1 MITLRQQDLLAR
13 KAWGHKLVKGTYQDY
28 EERVILQ
35 NKDLSDYAVAE
46 KINRLPSSV
55 HNKRL
60 NLKRKQD
67 QLSSQVPTRR
77 LLKNRK
83 AKQMEQLNVER
94 RGAYVNKVLEDAPPL
109 TGAKRAVV
117 EQAFDTQSPFDS
129 IKRIGED
136 GAEYWSARDLMPLMG
151 YRSINAWQNFT
162 RTVMFRA
169 EKSSKNTGMTCNFT
183 HVSEVAKRED
193 RGGVE
198 RKDVHL
204 DRMAAYLVAMNGDP
218 NKPEVAAAQAYFAVQ
233 TRVAETQPP
242 ALNLPQDYPS
252 ALRELASQVEAKEL
266 AEKRAQEQAALAAKR
281 ALEIEAQAP
290 AVEKAAAHTA
300 SDDSKGR
307 QAFAREVQQWGTRKG
322 VDIKQKSVHNLLRR
336 RGMLIAEGRHDSNN
350 PTAQAVKN
358 GWAELEQ
365 GVKNGYAWATAK
377 LTPAGQDMA
386 WKWIRKD
393 LETYGAELNPPA

>member
-67 QLSSQVPTRR
+67 QLSNQVPTKR
-77 LLKNRK
+77 LLESKR
-83 AKQMEQLNVER
+83 MEKLDVER
-94 RGAYVNKVLEDAPPL
+94 RDTYVKKVIEDAPPL
-109 TGAKRAVV
+109 TGSKRSVV
-117 EQAFDTQSPFDS
+117 EKAFNTQSPFDS
-129 IKRIGED
+129 IKRVGED
-136 GAEYWSARDLMPLMG
+136 GAEFWSARDLMPLMG
-151 YRSINAWQNFT
+151 YGAWQKFETPLKRAMKSAQNQGQGEAFT
-162 RTVMFRA
+162 RSVNRVQAGVGST
-169 EKSSKNTGMTCNFT
+169 EKVDF
-183 HVSEVAKRED
+183 
-193 RGGVE
+193 
-198 RKDVHL
+198 HL
-204 DRMAAYLVAMNGDP
+204 TRFAAYLVAMNGDP
-218 NKPEVAAAQAYFAVQ
+218 NKPEVAAAQSYFAVQ
-233 TRVAETQPP
+233 TRVAETQAP
-242 ALNLPQDYPS
+242 ALALPQDYPS
-252 ALRELASQVEAKEL
+252 ALRELANTVEAKEL
-266 AEKRAQEQAALAAKR
+266 AEKRAQEQAELAAKR

-307 QAFAREVQQWGTRKG
+307 QAFAREVQQWGMRKG
-322 VDIKQKSVHNLLRR
+322 VGIKQKSVHDLLRR

-365 GVKNGYAWATAK
+365 GVRNGYAWATAK

-386 WKWIRKD
+386 WKWISKD
-393 LETYGAELNPPA
+393 LELYGAELNPPA

>member
-1 MITLRQQDLLAR
+1 MISLVEQDRLAR
-13 KAWGHKLVKGTYQDY
+13 KGWGHKLVKGRYRDN
-28 EERVILQ
+28 EDLVISKNQ
-35 NKDLSDYAVAE
+35 DLSDYLIAE
-46 KINRLPSSV
+46 KLSRLPSSV
-55 HNKRL
+55 HNRRLILEREQPVKPVMTKRL
-60 NLKRKQD
+60 RK
-67 QLSSQVPTRR
+67 S
-77 LLKNRK
+77 KK
-83 AKQMEQLNVER
+83 AKQMEKLDVGR
-94 RGAYVNKVLEDAPPL
+94 RGAYVSKVLEDAPPL

-117 EQAFDTQSPFDS
+117 ENAFNAQSPFDS

-151 YRSINAWQNFT
+151 YGAWHNFMIP
-162 RTVMFRA
+162 VKRA
-169 EKSSKNTGMTCNFT
+169 RKSSENVGMTCNFND
-183 HVSEVAKRED
+183 VVKVVEREG

-218 NKPEVAAAQAYFAVQ
+218 NKPEVAAAQTYFAVQ

-242 ALNLPQDYPS
+242 ALSLPQDYPS

-266 AEKRAQEQAALAAKR
+266 AEKRAQEQAELAAKR

-307 QAFAREVQQWGTRKG
+307 QAFAREVQQWGVRKG
-322 VDIKQKSVHNLLRR
+322 VDIKQKSVHALLRR

-365 GVKNGYAWATAK
+365 GVAWNGHAWATAK

-393 LETYGAELNPPA
+393 LETYGKELNPPA

>member
-1 MITLRQQDLLAR
+1 MTDLKKQDASAI
-13 KAWGHKLVKGTYQDY
+13 KVWGNRLVKGAW
-28 EERVILQ
+28 EEHEIRTLE
-35 NKDLSDYAVAE
+35 KFAHLSDYNLAQ
-46 KINRLPSSV
+46 KLRRKPSSV
-55 HNKRL
+55 HNKRM
-60 NLKRKQD
+60 NLKREQD
-67 QLSSQVPTRR
+67 QVSEPVITKR
-77 LLKNRK
+77 LRESKK
-83 AKQMEQLNVER
+83 AKRMEQLNVGR
-94 RGAYVNKVLEDAPPL
+94 RDAYVSKVLEDAPPL
-109 TGAKRAVV
+109 TRFKRALV
-117 EQAFDTQSPFDS
+117 ENAFNAQSPFDS
-129 IKRIGED
+129 IKRVGED

-151 YRSINAWQNFT
+151 YTGVGAWGNFSGNSV
-162 RTVMFRA
+162 RRA
-169 EKSSKNTGMTCNFT
+169 EQSAQNTGMTCLFR
-183 HVSEVAKRED
+183 HVTKKGT
-193 RGGVE
+193 GG
-198 RKDVHL
+198 RPSADVHL

-218 NKPEVAAAQAYFAVQ
+218 NKPEVAAAQTYFAAQ

-242 ALNLPQDYPS
+242 ALALPQDYPS

-266 AEKRAQEQAALAAKR
+266 AEKRAQEQAELAAKR

-300 SDDSKGR
+300 SDDTKGR
-307 QAFAREVQQWGTRKG
+307 QAFAREVQQWGMRKG
-322 VDIKQKSVHNLLRR
+322 VGIKQKSVHDLLRR

-365 GVKNGYAWATAK
+365 GVSWNGHAWATAK

>member
-1 MITLRQQDLLAR
+1 MTNLREQDASAIKVWGNRLVQGAWKDHEIRTLE
-13 KAWGHKLVKGTYQDY
+13 KFPH
-28 EERVILQ
+28 
-35 NKDLSDYAVAE
+35 LSDYNLAQ
-46 KINRLPSSV
+46 KLRRKPSSV
-55 HNKRL
+55 HNKRMS
-60 NLKRKQD
+60 LKREQD
-67 QLSSQVPTRR
+67 QISEPVITKR
-77 LLKNRK
+77 LRESRK
-83 AKQMEQLNVER
+83 AKQMEKLNVER
-94 RGAYVNKVLEDAPPL
+94 RDAYVKKVIEDAPPL
-109 TGAKRAVV
+109 AGFKRALV
-117 EQAFDTQSPFDS
+117 EKAFNAQSPFDS

-151 YRSINAWQNFT
+151 YTGVGAWGNFSGNSV
-162 RTVMFRA
+162 RRA
-169 EKSSKNTGMTCNFT
+169 EQSAQNTGMTCLFR
-183 HVSEVAKRED
+183 HVTKKGT
-193 RGGVE
+193 GG
-198 RKDVHL
+198 RPSADVHL

-218 NKPEVAAAQAYFAVQ
+218 NKPEVAAAQTYFAAQ

-252 ALRELASQVEAKEL
+252 ALRELASQVEATEL
-266 AEKRAQEQAALAAKR
+266 AEKRAQEQAELAAKR

-300 SDDSKGR
+300 SDDTKGR

-365 GVKNGYAWATAK
+365 GVSWNGHAWATAK

-393 LETYGAELNPPA
+393 LETYGTELNPPA

>member
-1 MITLRQQDLLAR
+1 MIPLAEQDRLAR
-13 KAWGHKLVKGTYQDY
+13 KAWGHKMVKSRWQENED
-28 EERVILQ
+28 RVIEIS
-35 NKDLSDYAVAE
+35 KDLSDYAVAE
-46 KINRLPSSV
+46 KINRLPSAVRKRRLKLESEKIE
-55 HNKRL
+55 HNAPSK
-60 NLKRKQD
+60 
-67 QLSSQVPTRR
+67 R
-77 LLKNRK
+77 LLKSRK
-83 AKQMEQLNVER
+83 AKRMEQLNAER
-94 RGAYVNKVLEDAPPL
+94 RDAYVNKVLEDAPPL
-109 TGAKRAVV
+109 AGAKRAVV
-117 EQAFDTQSPFDS
+117 EKAFNAQSPFDS
-129 IKRIGED
+129 IKRVGTD

-151 YRSINAWQNFT
+151 YGAWHNFMIP
-162 RTVMFRA
+162 VKRA
-169 EKSSKNTGMTCNFT
+169 RKSSENVGMTCNFND
-183 HVSEVAKRED
+183 VVKVVEREG

-218 NKPEVAAAQAYFAVQ
+218 NKPEVAAAQTYFAVQ

-242 ALNLPQDYPS
+242 ALSLPQDYPS

-266 AEKRAQEQAALAAKR
+266 AEKRAQEQAELAAKR

-307 QAFAREVQQWGTRKG
+307 QAFAREVQQWGMRKG
-322 VDIKQKSVHNLLRR
+322 VGIKQKSVHDLLRR

-365 GVKNGYAWATAK
+365 GVSWNGHAWATAK

-393 LETYGAELNPPA
+393 LETYGKELNPPA

>member
-67 QLSSQVPTRR
+67 QLSNQVPTKR
-77 LLKNRK
+77 LLKSQK
-83 AKQMEQLNVER
+83 AKRMEQLNVER
-94 RGAYVNKVLEDAPPL
+94 RDAYINKVLEDAPPL
-109 TGAKRAVV
+109 TGNKRAVV
-117 EQAFDTQSPFDS
+117 EKAFNAQSPFDS

-151 YRSINAWQNFT
+151 YGAWREFTNPLHRARKSAQN
-162 RTVMFRA
+162 V
-169 EKSSKNTGMTCNFT
+169 GMTCLFVESTNKET
-183 HVSEVAKRED
+183 
-193 RGGVE
+193 GG
-198 RKDVHL
+198 RNSTDYHL
-204 DRMAAYLVAMNGDP
+204 DRMAAYLVAMNGEP

-242 ALNLPQDYPS
+242 AIALPQDYPS
-252 ALRELASQVEAKEL
+252 ALRELASQVEATEI
-266 AEKRAQEQAALAAKR
+266 AEKRAQEQAELAAKR

-307 QAFAREVQQWGTRKG
+307 QAFAREVQQWGYRSG
-322 VDIKQKSVHNLLRR
+322 VNIKHVAVYKLLRR
-336 RGMLIAEGRHDSNN
+336 RGMLIAEGRKDSNN
-350 PTAQAVKN
+350 PTAEAVKN

-365 GVKNGYAWATAK
+365 GVKNGHAWSMAR

-393 LETYGAELNPPA
+393 FEMYGAELNPPA

>member
-1 MITLRQQDLLAR
+1 MISLVEQDRLAR
-13 KAWGHKLVKGTYQDY
+13 KGWGHKLVKGRYRDN
-28 EERVILQ
+28 EDLVISKNQ
-35 NKDLSDYAVAE
+35 DLSDYLIAE
-46 KINRLPSSV
+46 KLSRLPSSV
-55 HNKRL
+55 HNRRLILEREQPVKPVMTKRL
-60 NLKRKQD
+60 RK
-67 QLSSQVPTRR
+67 S
-77 LLKNRK
+77 KK
-83 AKQMEQLNVER
+83 AKQMEKLDVGR
-94 RGAYVNKVLEDAPPL
+94 RDAYVSKVLEDAPPL

-117 EQAFDTQSPFDS
+117 KNAFNAQSPFDS

-151 YRSINAWQNFT
+151 YGAWHNFMIP
-162 RTVMFRA
+162 VKRA
-169 EKSSKNTGMTCNFT
+169 RKSSENVGMTCNFND
-183 HVSEVAKRED
+183 VVKVVEREG

-218 NKPEVAAAQAYFAVQ
+218 NKPEVAAAQTYFAVQ

-252 ALRELASQVEAKEL
+252 ALRELANTVEAKEL
-266 AEKRAQEQAALAAKR
+266 AEKRAQEQAELAAKR

-307 QAFAREVQQWGTRKG
+307 QAFAREVQQRGYRIG
-322 VDIKQKSVHNLLRR
+322 VDIKHAAVYKLLRR

-365 GVKNGYAWATAK
+365 GVKNGHAWSMAR

>member
-1 MITLRQQDLLAR
+1 MISLAEQDRLAR
-13 KAWGHKLVKGTYQDY
+13 KAWGHKLVKGQYQDN
-28 EERVILQ
+28 EDLVISKNQ
-35 NKDLSDYAVAE
+35 NLSDYAVAE

-55 HNKRL
+55 HRRRLDLEREQPVKPVMTKRL
-60 NLKRKQD
+60 RK
-67 QLSSQVPTRR
+67 S
-77 LLKNRK
+77 KK
-83 AKQMEQLNVER
+83 AKRMEQINVER
-94 RGAYVNKVLEDAPPL
+94 RDAYVNKVLEDAPPL

-117 EQAFDTQSPFDS
+117 EQAFNAQSPFDS

-151 YRSINAWQNFT
+151 YGAWHNFMIP
-162 RTVMFRA
+162 VKRA
-169 EKSSKNTGMTCNFT
+169 RKSSENVGMTCNFND
-183 HVSEVAKRED
+183 VVKVVEREG

-218 NKPEVAAAQAYFAVQ
+218 NKPEVAAAQTYFAVQ

-266 AEKRAQEQAALAAKR
+266 AEKRAQEQAELAAKH

-307 QAFAREVQQWGTRKG
+307 QAFAREVQQWGMRKG
-322 VDIKQKSVHNLLRR
+322 VGIKQKSVHDLLRR

-365 GVKNGYAWATAK
+365 GVSWNGHAWATAK

-393 LETYGAELNPPA
+393 LETYGKELNPPA

>member
-1 MITLRQQDLLAR
+1 MISLAEQDRLAR
-13 KAWGHKLVKGTYQDY
+13 KAWGHKMVKTQWQEKEDLVISKNQ
-28 EERVILQ
+28 
-35 NKDLSDYAVAE
+35 DLSDYAVAE
-46 KINRLPSSV
+46 KINRLPSAV
-55 HNKRL
+55 RKRRL
-60 NLKRKQD
+60 NMEKEK
-67 QLSSQVPTRR
+67 VKHNAPTKR
-77 LLKNRK
+77 LLKSRK

-94 RGAYVNKVLEDAPPL
+94 RDAYVNKVLEDAPPL
-109 TGAKRAVV
+109 TRFKRALV
-117 EQAFDTQSPFDS
+117 EKALNAQSPFDS

-151 YRSINAWQNFT
+151 YGAWHNFMIP
-162 RTVMFRA
+162 VKRA
-169 EKSSKNTGMTCNFT
+169 RKSSENVGMTCNFND
-183 HVSEVAKRED
+183 VVKVVEREG

-218 NKPEVAAAQAYFAVQ
+218 NKPEVAAAQTYFAVQ

-266 AEKRAQEQAALAAKR
+266 AEKRAQEQAELAAKH

-300 SDDSKGR
+300 SDDTKGR
-307 QAFAREVQQWGTRKG
+307 QAFAREVQQWGMHKG
-322 VDIKQKSVHNLLRR
+322 VGIKQKSVYDLLRR

-365 GVKNGYAWATAK
+365 GVSWNGHAWATAK
-377 LTPAGQDMA
+377 LTPVGQDMA

>member
-1 MITLRQQDLLAR
+1 MISLRQQDLLAR
-13 KAWGHKLVKGTYQDY
+13 KAWGHKLVKGTYQDN
-28 EERVILQ
+28 EDLVISKSQ
-35 NKDLSDYAVAE
+35 DLSDYAVAE
-46 KINRLPSSV
+46 KLSRLPSSV
-55 HNKRL
+55 YRRRLILEREQPVKPVMTKRL
-60 NLKRKQD
+60 RESKRMEK
-67 QLSSQVPTRR
+67 LGVGRR
-77 LLKNRK
+77 D
-83 AKQMEQLNVER
+83 
-94 RGAYVNKVLEDAPPL
+94 AYVNKVLEDAPPL
-109 TGAKRAVV
+109 AGFKRALV
-117 EQAFDTQSPFDS
+117 EKAFNAQSPFDS
-129 IKRIGED
+129 IKRIGDD

-151 YRSINAWQNFT
+151 YVGKNPWQTFSTNA
-162 RTVMFRA
+162 VGRA
-169 EKSSKNTGMTCNFT
+169 LKTSKNIGMTCRFK
-183 HVSEVAKRED
+183 EELKPPPQ
-193 RGGVE
+193 GG
-198 RKDVHL
+198 KPKQDYIL

-218 NKPEVAAAQAYFAVQ
+218 NKPEVAAAQTYFAAQ

-266 AEKRAQEQAALAAKR
+266 AEKRAQEQAEIAEKR

-307 QAFAREVQQWGTRKG
+307 QAFAREVQQRGYRIG
-322 VDIKQKSVHNLLRR
+322 VDIKHAAVYKLLRR

-365 GVKNGYAWATAK
+365 GVKNGHAWSMAR

>member
-1 MITLRQQDLLAR
+1 MISLAEQDRLAR
-13 KAWGHKLVKGTYQDY
+13 KAWGHKLVKGQYQDN
-28 EERVILQ
+28 EDRVISKNQ
-35 NKDLSDYAVAE
+35 NLSDYAVAE

-55 HNKRL
+55 HRRRLDLEREQPVKPVMTKRL
-60 NLKRKQD
+60 RK
-67 QLSSQVPTRR
+67 S
-77 LLKNRK
+77 KK
-83 AKQMEQLNVER
+83 AKRMEQINVER
-94 RGAYVNKVLEDAPPL
+94 RDAYVNKVLEDAPPL

-117 EQAFDTQSPFDS
+117 EQAFNAQSPFDS

-151 YRSINAWQNFT
+151 YGAWHNFMIP
-162 RTVMFRA
+162 VKRA
-169 EKSSKNTGMTCNFT
+169 RKSSENVGMTCNFND
-183 HVSEVAKRED
+183 VVKVVEREG

-218 NKPEVAAAQAYFAVQ
+218 NKPEVAAAQTYFAVQ

-252 ALRELASQVEAKEL
+252 ALRELANTVEAKEL
-266 AEKRAQEQAALAAKR
+266 AEKRAQEQAELAAKR

-307 QAFAREVQQWGTRKG
+307 QAFAREVQQRGYRIG
-322 VDIKQKSVHNLLRR
+322 VDIKHAAVYKLLRR

-365 GVKNGYAWATAK
+365 GVKNGHAWSMAR

>member
-1 MITLRQQDLLAR
+1 MISLAEQDRLAR
-13 KAWGHKLVKGTYQDY
+13 KAWGHKLVKGQYQENED
-28 EERVILQ
+28 RVISKNQ
-35 NKDLSDYAVAE
+35 NLSDYAVAE

-55 HNKRL
+55 HRRRLDLEREQPVKPVMTKRL
-60 NLKRKQD
+60 RK
-67 QLSSQVPTRR
+67 S
-77 LLKNRK
+77 KK
-83 AKQMEQLNVER
+83 AKQMEKLDVGR
-94 RGAYVNKVLEDAPPL
+94 RGAYVSKVLEDAPPL

-117 EQAFDTQSPFDS
+117 ENTFNAQSPFDS

-151 YRSINAWQNFT
+151 YGAWHNFMIP
-162 RTVMFRA
+162 VKRA
-169 EKSSKNTGMTCNFT
+169 RKSSENVGMTCNFND
-183 HVSEVAKRED
+183 VVKRSKGA
-193 RGGVE
+193 RGE
-198 RKDVHL
+198 TTRKDVHL

-218 NKPEVAAAQAYFAVQ
+218 NKPEVAAAQTYFAVQ

-266 AEKRAQEQAALAAKR
+266 AEKRAREQAELAAKR

-300 SDDSKGR
+300 SDDTKGR
-307 QAFAREVQQWGTRKG
+307 QAFAREVQQWGMRKG
-322 VDIKQKSVHNLLRR
+322 VGIKQKSVHDLLRR

-365 GVKNGYAWATAK
+365 GVSWNGHAWATAK

-393 LETYGAELNPPA
+393 LETYGKELNPPA

>member
-1 MITLRQQDLLAR
+1 MISLAEQDRLAR
-13 KAWGHKLVKGTYQDY
+13 KAWGHKLVKGRYQENED
-28 EERVILQ
+28 RVISKNQ
-35 NKDLSDYAVAE
+35 NLSDYAVAE

-55 HNKRL
+55 HRRRLDLEREQPVKPVMTKRL
-60 NLKRKQD
+60 RERK
-67 QLSSQVPTRR
+67 
-77 LLKNRK
+77 K
-83 AKQMEQLNVER
+83 AKRMEQINVER
-94 RGAYVNKVLEDAPPL
+94 RDAYVNKVLEDAPPL

-117 EQAFDTQSPFDS
+117 ENAFNAQSPFDS

-136 GAEYWSARDLMPLMG
+136 GAEYWSARELMPLMG
-151 YRSINAWQNFT
+151 YRNVNAWQP
-162 RTVMFRA
+162 FRA
-169 EKSSKNTGMTCNFT
+169 NVINRAMKSAKNTGMTCRFT
-183 HVSEVAKRED
+183 HMSETPAN
-193 RGGVE
+193 GGPA

-204 DRMAAYLVAMNGDP
+204 DRMAAYLVAMNGEP
-218 NKPEVAAAQAYFAVQ
+218 NKPEVAAAQAYFAAQ

-242 ALNLPQDYPS
+242 ALALPQDYPS

-266 AEKRAQEQAALAAKR
+266 AEKKAQEQAELAAKR

-300 SDDSKGR
+300 SDDTKGR
-307 QAFAREVQQWGTRKG
+307 QAFAREVQQWGMRKG
-322 VDIKQKSVHNLLRR
+322 VGIKQKSVHDLLRR

-365 GVKNGYAWATAK
+365 GVASNGHAWATAK
-377 LTPAGQDMA
+377 LTPVGQDMA

>member
-1 MITLRQQDLLAR
+1 MISLAEQDRLAR
-13 KAWGHKLVKGTYQDY
+13 KGWGNKLVKTKWQDW
-28 EERVILQ
+28 EDRKIMSS
-35 NKDLSDYAVAE
+35 NDLSDYLIAE
-46 KINRLPSSV
+46 KIHRLPSAVRKRRLKLEREQAV
-55 HNKRL
+55 HNYPSKRL
-60 NLKRKQD
+60 RESL
-67 QLSSQVPTRR
+67 
-77 LLKNRK
+77 K
-83 AKQMEQLNVER
+83 AKQVEKLDAER
-94 RGAYVNKVLEDAPPL
+94 RDAYINKVLEDAPPL
-109 TGAKRAVV
+109 TGNKRTVA
-117 EQAFDTQSPFDS
+117 EKAFNAQSPFDS
-129 IKRIGED
+129 IKRVGED

-151 YRSINAWQNFT
+151 YGAWHNFMIP
-162 RTVMFRA
+162 VKRA
-169 EKSSKNTGMTCNFT
+169 RKSSENVGMTCNFND
-183 HVSEVAKRED
+183 VVKVVEREG

-218 NKPEVAAAQAYFAVQ
+218 NKPEVAAAQTYFAVQ

-266 AEKRAQEQAALAAKR
+266 AEKRAQEQAELAAKR

-307 QAFAREVQQWGTRKG
+307 QAFAREVQQRGYRIG
-322 VDIKQKSVHNLLRR
+322 VDIKHAAVYKLLRR

-365 GVKNGYAWATAK
+365 GVKNGHAWSMAR

>member
-1 MITLRQQDLLAR
+1 MISLVEQDRLAR
-13 KAWGHKLVKGTYQDY
+13 KGWGHKLVKGRYRDN
-28 EERVILQ
+28 EDLVISKNQ
-35 NKDLSDYAVAE
+35 DLSDYLIAE
-46 KINRLPSSV
+46 KLSRLPSSV
-55 HNKRL
+55 HNRRLILEREQPVKPVMTKRL
-60 NLKRKQD
+60 RK
-67 QLSSQVPTRR
+67 S
-77 LLKNRK
+77 KK
-83 AKQMEQLNVER
+83 AKQMEKLDVGR
-94 RGAYVNKVLEDAPPL
+94 RDAYVSKVLEDAPPL

-117 EQAFDTQSPFDS
+117 ENAFNAQSPFDS

-151 YRSINAWQNFT
+151 YGAWHNFMIP
-162 RTVMFRA
+162 VKRA
-169 EKSSKNTGMTCNFT
+169 RKSSENVGMTCNFND
-183 HVSEVAKRED
+183 VVKVVEREG

-218 NKPEVAAAQAYFAVQ
+218 NKPEVAAAQTYFAVQ

-266 AEKRAQEQAALAAKR
+266 AEKRAQEQAELAAKR

-300 SDDSKGR
+300 SDDTKGR
-307 QAFAREVQQWGTRKG
+307 QAFAREVQQWGMRKG
-322 VDIKQKSVHNLLRR
+322 VGIKQKSVHDLLRR

-365 GVKNGYAWATAK
+365 GVRNGYAWATAK

>member
-1 MITLRQQDLLAR
+1 MISLAEQDRLAR
-13 KAWGHKLVKGTYQDY
+13 KAWGHKLVKGQYQDN
-28 EERVILQ
+28 EDLVISKNQ
-35 NKDLSDYAVAE
+35 NLSDYAVAE

-55 HNKRL
+55 HRRRLDLEREQPVKPVMTKRL
-60 NLKRKQD
+60 RK
-67 QLSSQVPTRR
+67 S
-77 LLKNRK
+77 KK
-83 AKQMEQLNVER
+83 AKRMEQINVER
-94 RGAYVNKVLEDAPPL
+94 RDAYVNKVLEDAPPL

-117 EQAFDTQSPFDS
+117 ENAFNTQSPFDS

-151 YRSINAWQNFT
+151 YGAWHNFMIP
-162 RTVMFRA
+162 VKRA
-169 EKSSKNTGMTCNFT
+169 RKSSENVGMTCNFND
-183 HVSEVAKRED
+183 VVKVVEREG

-218 NKPEVAAAQAYFAVQ
+218 NKPEVAAAQTYFAVQ

-242 ALNLPQDYPS
+242 ALALPQDYPS
-252 ALRELASQVEAKEL
+252 ALRELASQVEAKEI
-266 AEKRAQEQAALAAKR
+266 AEKRAQEQAELAAKR

-307 QAFAREVQQWGTRKG
+307 QAFAREVQQWGMRKG
-322 VDIKQKSVHNLLRR
+322 VGIKQKSVHDLLRR

-365 GVKNGYAWATAK
+365 GVSWNGHAWATAK

-393 LETYGAELNPPA
+393 LETYGKELNPPA